1 MASITPVT
9 VGEKRGISSLLDES
23 VVSDSSCN
31 SLTDGDLLCDE
42 SEEEI
47 AVPTGSSFTHSRR
60 KSKGT
65 L

>member
-31 SLTDGDLLCDE
+31 SFTDGDLLCDE
-42 SEEEI
+42 SKEET
-47 AVPTGSSFTHSRR
+47 AVST
-60 KSKGT
+60 KGGPI
-65 L
+65 LIPVSDWYR